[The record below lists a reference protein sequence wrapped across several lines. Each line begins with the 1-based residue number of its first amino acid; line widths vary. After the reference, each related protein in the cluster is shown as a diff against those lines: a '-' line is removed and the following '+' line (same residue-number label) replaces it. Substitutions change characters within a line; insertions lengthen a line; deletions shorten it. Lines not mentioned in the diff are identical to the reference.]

1 MKDAITDAAL
11 TKQEEDTSTD
21 TKLYR
26 TQDAAKLAG
35 IQGEIR
41 NARRRFITLA
51 DRLNLKPADERRR
64 DSGGGSLQKFW
75 TLEQVQAVKAE
86 HERTKTTRA
95 ITLDDRADKIRKLA
109 AATAQNIIEIGRELI
124 AAKSEVGHGNWAN
137 WLKDNFDWTQQTAN
151 NFMRIAEQFGDLDGV
166 ENFTPSQLQ
175 AMLPLKDEVT
185 DFVNVQAEIGTP
197 ADKQQIDKLKA
208 AVKQY
213 KKRKKNPV
221 PVTEPADDSEPVNDI
236 NTNDDKGK
244 LKNDFQFEGD
254 KPRNDAI
261 FKGACTPC
269 QDPAAQ
275 PVDTPVD
282 KLKPKSAAV
291 AALTAVS
298 KLKFPR
304 EVYELKLRE
313 AQELTEQVA
322 LAKIELGKRINEL
335 PKVGH
340 NQYTQVQIDTP
351 VEKQKPKSEAIAE
364 LGLTQK
370 QAERFQQMAQN
381 PDAVQAAILRT
392 LELAE
397 EETADALIDSEL
409 DDTNA
414 EAYEARRL
422 EFVADM
428 NKTFDEMI
436 DSLLANVVHV
446 EVLQHMRDYVIKRVD
461 ERLADFARAQKN
473 KPAADTPH
481 PQIDS
486 EVISATVT
494 NDTEEQ
500 PDFDSEPINE
510 IEIDR
515 ATFNTILLHA
525 EKISNGQVDFVPI
538 LQRELNGLAQT
549 APVVVPVVDLC
560 DRVQDF
566 VSQLPLIIRD
576 DDCRYRLIKL
586 AENSFELDL
595 IAVPAVSDDSDI
607 AGKKN
612 KLANAAASRQQKI

>member
-275 PVDTPVD
+275 PAD
-282 KLKPKSAAV
+282 
-291 AALTAVS
+291 ALT
-298 KLKFPR
+298 K
-304 EVYELKLRE
+304 
-313 AQELTEQVA
+313 QEGEPST
-322 LAKIELGKRINEL
+322 
-335 PKVGH
+335 
-340 NQYTQVQIDTP
+340 T
-351 VEKQKPKSEAIAE
+351 
-364 LGLTQK
+364 
-370 QAERFQQMAQN
+370 
-381 PDAVQAAILRT
+381 AILRT